1 MALPTGTRLGTY
13 EILSSLGAGG
23 MGEVYRARD
32 TKLGREVAIKLVL
45 EAFLTDK
52 DRLVRFER
60 EARSLAAIN
69 HPNIATLFG
78 LEESGGRHFLVMEL
92 VDGLTLGELLARG
105 PLALE
110 HAVVIARQIA
120 EALEAAH
127 EKGIVHRDLKPA
139 NVKITPDDKVKVL
152 DFGLAKA
159 SEGAEAGGGH
169 GGTIANSPTLT
180 AMGTQAGMI
189 LGTASYMSPE
199 QARGASGDHRS
210 DVFSFGVVLYEMLT
224 GRQPFQGDTVS
235 DVLASVLARDPDL
248 AQLPPDLSPRL
259 SELVKRCL
267 DKHPKRRWQAIGD
280 VRHEL
285 ESLATNPRQSSW
297 PAVVSSTPSAP
308 ASLWRRALPV
318 SAAIALT
325 AASTAGIFMA
335 TRPAPPVPVVS
346 RFVVPYGAQQV
357 RTATSRPSLA
367 ISPDGTLV
375 AYAASREIFVRTLAD
390 FDARILSRGSAP
402 NLASTPFSLVFSPN
416 SRSIAYWDQGDEKI
430 KRLELSGGAPVP
442 ISAAT
447 APQGITWHGD
457 HLYFTTAGNILRVLA
472 SGGEPEVVVTVK
484 ADETLTAAHVLPD
497 GRLLFSIAPPGDASA
512 DRWVGARVVA
522 QRPGDDASRTVLVE
536 GGSDPRYLP
545 SGHLLYQSGGIL
557 FARLFDPGSNAV
569 GNAIPM
575 VEGVLRGASSLGSG
589 LAWYGIA
596 SNGTLIYIPGPVGAI
611 EQDLRIA
618 WFNRAGQPEFVSVP
632 SGPYQHPRATRDGKR
647 IAFVRVEKG
656 ESAVWVHELTAGAS
670 ARRLT
675 FGGQDRYPIWSHD
688 GQRVIFQSTRE
699 GTPGI
704 FWQRADGTAERLT
717 SAAKGVTH
725 IPLSVSPDGSVML
738 FDQVSDETTTL
749 MVFSFKDRSAV
760 PFGEVTSLT
769 MTGAAFSPDGKWVA
783 YSTRESR
790 QTSNYTYVQP
800 YPSTGAKYQIST
812 SREDGHHQVW
822 SPDGRELFYTPG
834 PGPLLMSVKVSVA
847 PTFTFSPGDPVA
859 RPFTNNAPN
868 TGRTFDVGGPGV
880 RLLGLIPPGLTDGS
894 GFRTDIHIVLNW
906 VEEVRA
912 RVK

>member
-13 EILSSLGAGG
+13 EIVSSLGAGG

-32 TKLGREVAIKLVL
+32 TKLGREVAVKLVL

-52 DRLVRFER
+52 DRLGRFER

-69 HPNIATLFG
+69 HPNIATLYG

-105 PLALE
+105 PLTLE
-110 HAVVIARQIA
+110 HTVVIARQIA

-127 EKGIVHRDLKPA
+127 DKGIVHRDLKPA

-159 SEGAEAGGGH
+159 AGAHDEGSHASS
-169 GGTIANSPTLT
+169 IANSPTLT

-224 GRQPFQGDTVS
+224 GRQPFQGETVS

-259 SELVKRCL
+259 TDLVKRCL

-285 ESLATNPRQSSW
+285 ESLAANPRQSAVT
-297 PAVVSSTPSAP
+297 PAAASSAP
-308 ASLWRRALPV
+308 PTPAPPLWRALPV
-318 SAAIALT
+318 AAAIVVT
-325 AASTAGIFMA
+325 AGATAGIFLA
-335 TRPAPPVPVVS
+335 TRPAPPIPLVS
-346 RFVVPYGAQQV
+346 RFVVPYGAEQV
-357 RTATSRPSLA
+357 RTVTSRPALA

-375 AYAASREIFVRTLAD
+375 AYSANREIFVRPLAD
-390 FDARILSRGSAP
+390 VGARILSRGSSA
-402 NLASTPFSLVFSPN
+402 NLAATPFSLVFSPN
-416 SRSIAYWDQGDEKI
+416 SRSIAYWEQGDEKI

-442 ISAAT
+442 ISAAG

-457 HLYFTTAGNILRVLA
+457 HLYFTRPGNVMRVLA
-472 SGGEPEVVVTVK
+472 SGGEPEVVATVK
-484 ADETLTAAHVLPD
+484 ADETTTAPHVLPD
-497 GRLLFSIAPPGDASA
+497 GRLLFSIAPPGDAST
-512 DRWVGARVVA
+512 DRWVGARLVA
-522 QRPGDDASRTVLVE
+522 QHPGNDASRTVLVE

-557 FARLFDPGSNAV
+557 FVRAFNPASNVV

-575 VEGVLRGASSLGSG
+575 VEGILRGGSSLGAG
-589 LAWYGIA
+589 LAWYDISA
-596 SNGTLIYIPGPVGAI
+596 NGTLIYLPGPVGAI

-618 WFNRAGQPEFVSVP
+618 WFNRAGQPEFLPVP
-632 SGPYQHPRATRDGKR
+632 SGPYQHPRVTRDGKR
-647 IAFVRVEKG
+647 IAFARVEKG
-656 ESAVWVHELTAGAS
+656 ESAVWVHDLTAGTS

-688 GQRVIFQSTRE
+688 GQRVIFQSARE
-699 GTPGI
+699 GTVGI

-717 SAAKGVTH
+717 SAAKDTAH
-725 IPLSVSPDGSVML
+725 IPLSVSPDGSAML
-738 FDQVSDETTTL
+738 FDQVSGETTTL
-749 MVFSFKDRSAV
+749 MLFSFKERSAV
-760 PFGEVTSLT
+760 QFGGVASVT

-800 YPSTGAKYQIST
+800 YLATGAKYQIST

-822 SPDGRELFYTPG
+822 SADGRELFYTPG
-834 PGPLLMSVKVSVA
+834 PGPLLTAVKISAA
-847 PTFTFSPGDPVA
+847 PAFTFSPGEAVA

-880 RLLGLIPPGLTDGS
+880 RLLGLIPPGQSDAS
-894 GFRTDIHIVLNW
+894 SRSDIHIVLNW
-906 VEEVRA
+906 LEEVRA